1 MMDFLKKFFEDDKTV
16 IGLCAFNKKGRS
28 LNLNKAEIYFYKDF
42 NKNRFVPR
50 MDKNILLV

>member
-1 MMDFLKKFFEDDKTV
+1 MLKFIKNFFDDNEKI
-16 IGLCAFNKKGRS
+16 IGLCAFKKKGYG
-28 LNLNKAEIYFYKDF
+28 LNKAEDYFYKDF